1 MLLSILLV
9 QQQSNVVDC
18 GLFTIVYARCLAY
31 GEDPWHVI
39 YDTSSIC
46 THLDHRLE
54 NGKLTPFPKK
64 AINRART

>member
-18 GLFTIVYARCLAY
+18 GLFTIVYARRLDY
-31 GEDPWHVI
+31 GEDSYHFI

-54 NGKLTPFPKK
+54 NGKLTPFPKET
-64 AINRART
+64 INRASR